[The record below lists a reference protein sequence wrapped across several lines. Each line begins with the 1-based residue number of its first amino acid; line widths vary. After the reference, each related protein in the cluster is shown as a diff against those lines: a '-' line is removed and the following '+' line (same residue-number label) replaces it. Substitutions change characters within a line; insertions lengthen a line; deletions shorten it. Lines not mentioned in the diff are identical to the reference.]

1 MDKAR
6 LEAFSDGV
14 FGFAITLLVLGIQVP
29 SLKTVSEAELRT
41 GLAQCLSQLVPYVTS
56 FATIG
61 IIWLNHHAMFHSV
74 ERVEHTTLSL
84 NLLLLLVVTFIP
96 YPTAVLSRY
105 GALPS
110 STFLY
115 GFVLML
121 LGVAYSLLWIH
132 ISRRKLSRIPVDPW
146 LGKVHIK
153 RNLAGILAYAIAV
166 GIAFRLPQISIFIY
180 FATAVFFFIPIRH
193 QETGGQDQT

>member
-74 ERVEHTTLSL
+74 ERVEHTTLSESL
-84 NLLLLLVVTFIP
+84 TLACRDIHSLSNGGIKPLWSVALEYIP
-96 YPTAVLSRY
+96 IWVCAYAARSRVF
-105 GALPS
+105 P
-110 STFLY
+110 F
-115 GFVLML
+115 
-121 LGVAYSLLWIH
+121 
-132 ISRRKLSRIPVDPW
+132 VDPY
-146 LGKVHIK
+146 LSK
-153 RNLAGILAYAIAV
+153 
-166 GIAFRLPQISIFIY
+166 
-180 FATAVFFFIPIRH
+180 
-193 QETGGQDQT
+193 ETEPDSS